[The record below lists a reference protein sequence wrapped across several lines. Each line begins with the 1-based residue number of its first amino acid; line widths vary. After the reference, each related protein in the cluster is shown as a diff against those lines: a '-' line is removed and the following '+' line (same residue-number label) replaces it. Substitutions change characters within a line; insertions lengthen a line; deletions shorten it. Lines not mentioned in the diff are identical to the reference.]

1 MKKLFI
7 EDLDLNNKK
16 VICRVDFNVPLK
28 NGQIENDK
36 RVRAALKTIE
46 YLIQKN
52 AAVILMSHL
61 GRPRGK
67 IVKELSLEPVAN
79 HLEKLINKKVKF
91 IDKSVGEVVKN
102 EVNFLN
108 PGEIVVL
115 ENLRFHKEETDN
127 DPEFAKELADLA
139 DIYIND
145 AFGTAHR
152 AHASTHGI
160 TKHIDISASGYLLE
174 KEIRVFENVLK
185 KAKHPFVAIIGG
197 AKISGKIDVIESLL
211 EKVDKLLI
219 GGGMASTFIKAK
231 GFEIGK
237 SLVEDD
243 KIEIAKDLLKKGGE
257 KLVIPQDFIV
267 TDVLDLDDR
276 IIGRK
281 VEVNFDSIPPNM
293 MAVDIGPKSSKMFSN
308 IIKSAKTIVWN
319 GPMGVFEIEEL
330 TQGTFS
336 IAQSMA
342 QATDTGAI
350 TIVGGGD
357 SASAIEKAKC
367 SHMVSHVSTG
377 GGASLEFLEGKK
389 LPGVEALGSK
399 IQ

>member
-1 MKKLFI
+1 MEKLFI

-28 NGQIENDK
+28 DGQVDNDK
-36 RVRAALKTIE
+36 RIRAALPTIE
-46 YLIQKN
+46 YMLKNN

-61 GRPRGK
+61 GRPKGK
-67 IVKELSLEPVAN
+67 IVKELSLEPVAK

-91 IDKSVGEVVKN
+91 IDKSIGPDVKN
-102 EVNFLN
+102 EVESLN
-108 PGEIVVL
+108 PGEILVL

-127 DPEFAKELADLA
+127 EAGFAKQLADLA
-139 DIYIND
+139 EIYVND

-152 AHASTHGI
+152 AHASTEGI
-160 TKHIDISASGYLLE
+160 TKHIDIAASGYLLE
-174 KEIRVFENVLK
+174 KEITFLGNSLEDPK
-185 KAKHPFVAIIGG
+185 EPFVAIIGG
-197 AKISGKIDVIESLL
+197 AKISGKIDVIDSLL
-211 EKVDKLLI
+211 PKVDKLLI

-231 GFEIGK
+231 GFEVGK

-243 KIEIAKDLLKKGGE
+243 KVEVAKDLLKKGGE
-257 KLVIPQDFIV
+257 KLVIPEDFIA
-267 TDVLDLDDR
+267 TDVLDFEDR

-281 VEVNFDSIPPNM
+281 VEVEFDSIPSNM
-293 MAVDIGPKSSKMFSN
+293 MAVDIGPKSSKMFSD

-330 TQGTFS
+330 THGTFTV
-336 IAQSMA
+336 AEAMA
-342 QATDTGAI
+342 EATKNGAV

-357 SASAIEKAKC
+357 SASAIEKAKL
-367 SHMVSHVSTG
+367 SDKVSHVSTG

-389 LPGVEALGSK
+389 LPGVEALSEK
-399 IQ
+399 